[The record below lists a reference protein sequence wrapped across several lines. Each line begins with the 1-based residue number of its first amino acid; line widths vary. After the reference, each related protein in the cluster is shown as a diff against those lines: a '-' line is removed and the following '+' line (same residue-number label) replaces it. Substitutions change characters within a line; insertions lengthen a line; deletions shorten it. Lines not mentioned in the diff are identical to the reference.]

1 MVKALTPVV
10 LVSRNLFSAEWEI
23 SLHMDGVDIAEPGDL
38 SMGAGALLGV
48 YYIFGVR
55 YAENVMN
62 TFIFMQCMVGMK
74 LNYSNH

>member
-1 MVKALTPVV
+1 
-10 LVSRNLFSAEWEI
+10 
-23 SLHMDGVDIAEPGDL
+23 MDGVDIAEPGDL